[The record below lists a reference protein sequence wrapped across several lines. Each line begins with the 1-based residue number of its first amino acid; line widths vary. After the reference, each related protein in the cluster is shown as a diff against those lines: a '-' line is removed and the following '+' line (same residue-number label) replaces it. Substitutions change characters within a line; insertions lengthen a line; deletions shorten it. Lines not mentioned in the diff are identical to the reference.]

1 MILEVIKSPVTA
13 PIGRTENKLI
23 MTEDIKTVNKI
34 RTIIDNAVKRE
45 ILLKIVFSKPA
56 DKAVRKSVLSFFLN
70 DGKKYVRQESFMK
83 DGKALHKN
91 FSDGELTDRACL
103 LLDRYGQA
111 DILTSSGSCTV
122 MISKSGN
129 IHISDKIAKEESSSD
144 VRVRIADHD
153 RKKTHL
159 LTPSAPFLFPLGIT
173 DEKGNIIERR
183 HSKFRQ
189 INRFLELVDDI
200 YDKLPENGTL
210 TVCDLCCGKSVLS
223 FAVYWYLTE
232 IRKRKVEMYGVDI
245 KPDVIKLSA
254 DIAVSLGMNGLH
266 FICGDVSAFS
276 PPEAPCMVL
285 SLHACDTATD
295 LVLSLAVRYKAKI
308 ILSTPCCH
316 HEIFHQLKTVPAK
329 LSAAYGGRSMLRQ
342 KLADSLT
349 DGLRSARLE
358 LEGYEVDNIE
368 LVDPDDT
375 PKNILIRAVAGKKLS
390 ENQKLLMRQ
399 NYDECLSFFGIS
411 PSLDKLIDS
420 K

>member
-129 IHISDKIAKEESSSD
+129 IHISDKITKEESLSD
-144 VRVRIADHD
+144 IRVRIADHD

-173 DEKGNIIERR
+173 DKKGNIIERR

-200 YDKLPENGTL
+200 YDELPENGTL

-223 FAVYWYLTE
+223 D
-232 IRKRKVEMYGVDI
+232 RKSVV
-245 KPDVIKLSA
+245 
-254 DIAVSLGMNGLH
+254 
-266 FICGDVSAFS
+266 
-276 PPEAPCMVL
+276 
-285 SLHACDTATD
+285 
-295 LVLSLAVRYKAKI
+295 
-308 ILSTPCCH
+308 
-316 HEIFHQLKTVPAK
+316 
-329 LSAAYGGRSMLRQ
+329 
-342 KLADSLT
+342 
-349 DGLRSARLE
+349 
-358 LEGYEVDNIE
+358 
-368 LVDPDDT
+368 
-375 PKNILIRAVAGKKLS
+375 
-390 ENQKLLMRQ
+390 
-399 NYDECLSFFGIS
+399 
-411 PSLDKLIDS
+411 
-420 K
+420 